1 MIEISFG
8 KLLLLAIIALIVLGP
23 ERLPH
28 AARTAGALLRRMRN
42 GWDSVRS
49 EVERE
54 IQAEEIKRTLRETA
68 ESARAPHEQMRKQF
82 AEATGQV
89 RDTFAD
95 AQVTR
100 PTSRDADATRPTAD
114 EPLAAV
120 QGPPTAAVAAAQ
132 AVAADH
138 ATPVEHAQTS
148 PGVEHRVEAPDVR
161 G

>member
-23 ERLPH
+23 EKLPH

-68 ESARAPHEQMRKQF
+68 ERARAPHEQMRKEF

-89 RDTFAD
+89 RETFAE
-95 AQVTR
+95 AQVMQAK
-100 PTSRDADATRPTAD
+100 PSDA
-114 EPLAAV
+114 AAEMPAAVPAETLPPV
-120 QGPPTAAVAAAQ
+120 QGPPTAAVASSPDTAAEG
-132 AVAADH
+132 AH
-138 ATPVEHAQTS
+138 GH
-148 PGVEHRVEAPDVR
+148 G
-161 G
+161 

>member
-8 KLLLLAIIALIVLGP
+8 KLLLLAVVALIVLGP

-68 ESARAPHEQMRKQF
+68 ANARSTHDSVRDDIRAAADDVRG
-82 AEATGQV
+82 TGDRV
-89 RDTFAD
+89 RDTFTAT
-95 AQVTR
+95 QVTR
-100 PTSRDADATRPTAD
+100 AEGRQPDPARDML
-114 EPLAAV
+114 PLAH
-120 QGPPTAAVAAAQ
+120 GETPPPRNEP
-132 AVAADH
+132 H
-138 ATPVEHAQTS
+138 EPN
-148 PGVEHRVEAPDVR
+148 
-161 G
+161 

>member
-23 ERLPH
+23 EKLPH

-68 ESARAPHEQMRKQF
+68 ESARAPHEQMRKEF

-89 RDTFAD
+89 RDTFTEAQVMRAKTAGAD
-95 AQVTR
+95 AAPPADT
-100 PTSRDADATRPTAD
+100 PT
-114 EPLAAV
+114 LAPV
-120 QGPPTAAVAAAQ
+120 QGPPTAAVASLGTTE
-132 AVAADH
+132 DPH
-138 ATPVEHAQTS
+138 
-148 PGVEHRVEAPDVR
+148 VR